1 MTNYMP
7 EDEIIRKAAKAFARY
22 DKLKAQQRELDDE
35 IRRLCREYDIAMRVW
50 GWQPH
55 HMRQAIESRMKKR
68 A

>member
-22 DKLKAQQRELDDE
+22 DKFKAQQRELDE
-35 IRRLCREYDIAMRVW
+35 ELRGLCRDYGVVMKVW
-50 GWQPH
+50 GWQPY
-55 HMRQAIESRMKKR
+55 MLRQAVEARMKKR